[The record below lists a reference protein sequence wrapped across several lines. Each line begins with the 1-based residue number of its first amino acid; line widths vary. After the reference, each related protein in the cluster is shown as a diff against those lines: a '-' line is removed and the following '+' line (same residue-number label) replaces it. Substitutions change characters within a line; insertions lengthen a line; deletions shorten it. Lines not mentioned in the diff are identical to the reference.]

1 MQVKKVQKKKKYK
14 RVESGFSRYK
24 NEILG
29 LILFAFGVLS
39 LFSFLFSKSMGV
51 FGKAI
56 SNILLGFLGI
66 PAFIVPVILIVYGI
80 AMIFKKDSHTFK
92 LRIIYL
98 GILLVLISSY
108 FQVAEF
114 NYDDYSGRSFYL
126 SLKEFYTQGASING
140 GGLLGGLIT
149 LPLLMTFQ
157 ILGTIIILTTISVI
171 DIILLT
177 NVSMAAFLKNA
188 SAFFSIKIKAANE
201 TRKIKKAEKM
211 MEREAELENQ
221 SNDEED
227 ETASAGKRKIINFKI
242 ERENRAI
249 KTPKKLGKDDSEVAA
264 ALNSDAA
271 EMAGQ
276 AEETFTVGLTGF
288 NDDVA
293 DDLVVAD
300 VKGMGISPE
309 RLDYT
314 EQSIEVVEN
323 DLSDLQLTS
332 DAQSGVNESGR
343 SDPGNSIDASMS
355 EDSGDIIIPQVEPAK
370 PLIYNYPSLDLLDE
384 SKDDATNVKA
394 LKNSALEGA
403 KKLEDTLK
411 SFGVEAR
418 VINISR
424 GPAVTRYE
432 IQPSPGVKVSK
443 IVNLSDDIALNLAA
457 AGVRIE
463 APIPGKAA
471 VGIEVPNKE
480 MSAVLLKD
488 ILEAKEFANHPSKL
502 AFSVG
507 KDISG
512 ETVVADIAK
521 MPHLLVAGA
530 TGSGKSVCINSLIMS
545 ILFKASPD
553 EVKLL
558 MVDPKVV
565 ELGIYNGIPHL
576 LIPVVTDPKK
586 AAGALNW
593 AVQEMVNRYKLFAD
607 KGVRDLKGYNAMLK
621 ANDEPGILP
630 QVVIIVDELA
640 DLMMVAPNDVE
651 DAICRLAQMARAAGM
666 HLVIATQRP
675 SVDVITGV
683 IKANIPSRISF
694 AVSSQVDSRTIL
706 DMSGAEKLLGRG
718 DMLFY
723 PVGEPKPLRV
733 KGSFVSDSEVEKVV
747 EFIKTQ
753 GYSNYDENIIE
764 KINDHSTGSEESAGD
779 NDELL
784 NQAIDMVVEAG
795 QASVSLVQRKFK
807 VGYSRAARIIDQMEA
822 RNIVGRFEGSKP
834 RQVLITR
841 QQWMEMQMND
851 KDRQKAKQQ

>member
-1 MQVKKVQKKKKYK
+1 MQVKKTQKKKKYK
-14 RVESGFSRYK
+14 RVESGFSRYR
-24 NEILG
+24 NEIVG
-29 LILFAFGVLS
+29 LILFALGILA
-39 LFSFLFSKSMGV
+39 LFSFIFTKSMGV
-51 FGKAI
+51 FGDVVT
-56 SNILLGFLGI
+56 NVLLGFLGLTAYI
-66 PAFIVPVILIVYGI
+66 CPIILVIYGV
-80 AMIFKKDSHTFK
+80 AMIFKKDLHTFRM
-92 LRIIYL
+92 RIIYFSIL
-98 GILLVLISSY
+98 GILISA
-108 FQVAEF
+108 FLQVAEF
-114 NYDDYSGRSFYL
+114 KYDEYAGRNFFNSLSYFYN
-126 SLKEFYTQGASING
+126 EGAKING
-140 GGLLGGLIT
+140 GGLLGGLIS
-149 LPLLMTFQ
+149 LPFLMTFRE
-157 ILGTIIILTTISVI
+157 LGTIIILFTISII

-177 NVSMAAFLKNA
+177 NVSMAAFLTNV
-188 SAFFSIKIKAANE
+188 SAFFVRKIKASNE
-201 TRKIKKAEKM
+201 KRKILKAERMKA
-211 MEREAELENQ
+211 REDEIDDDVDDVI
-221 SNDEED
+221 NDE
-227 ETASAGKRKIINFKI
+227 TLTSKPKIINFKI
-242 ERENRAI
+242 ERESR
-249 KTPKKLGKDDSEVAA
+249 KSKVPKRLGVDEPTVIENTEKIT
-264 ALNSDAA
+264 
-271 EMAGQ
+271 
-276 AEETFTVGLTGF
+276 ETVTDNEQNDEFSVSFTGF
-288 NDDVA
+288 NELAEELVIADINGTSFGGFDKQINKVASTSDTAFVENA
-293 DDLVVAD
+293 DDNAQP
-300 VKGMGISPE
+300 IQ
-309 RLDYT
+309 T
-314 EQSIEVVEN
+314 ESVE
-323 DLSDLQLTS
+323 
-332 DAQSGVNESGR
+332 AQENEE
-343 SDPGNSIDASMS
+343 IV
-355 EDSGDIIIPQVEPAK
+355 IPPTEFVK
-370 PLIYNYPSLDLLDE
+370 PLVYNYPPLDLLDE
-384 SKDDATNVKA
+384 SKEDLSNVKA

-480 MSAVLLKD
+480 MSAIYLKD
-488 ILEAKEFANHPSKL
+488 MLESKEFINHPSKL
-502 AFSVG
+502 AFVVG

-512 ETVVADIAK
+512 ESVVADIGK

-530 TGSGKSVCINSLIMS
+530 TGSGKSVFINSLIMS
-545 ILFKASPD
+545 ILYKASPE

-621 ANDEPGILP
+621 ANDEPILP

-683 IKANIPSRISF
+683 IKANVPSRVSF

-706 DMSGAEKLLGRG
+706 DMGGAEKLLGRG

-733 KGSFVSDSEVEKVV
+733 KGAFVSDTEVESVV

-753 GYSNYDENIIE
+753 GYSKYDEDIIE
-764 KINDHSTGSEESAGD
+764 KINDSSTGNDANAGD

-784 NQAIDMVVEAG
+784 NKAIEMVVDAG
-795 QASVSLVQRKFK
+795 LASVSLVQRKFK
-807 VGYSRAARIIDQMEA
+807 VGYSRAARIVDQMEA

-834 RQVLITR
+834 RQVLISK
-841 QQWMEMQMND
+841 QQWMEMQMSD
-851 KDRQKAKQQ
+851 KQKAKQQG

>member
-14 RVESGFSRYK
+14 RVESGFSRYR

-29 LILFAFGVLS
+29 LVLFAFGVLA
-39 LFSFLFSKSMGV
+39 LFSFIFKSSMGV
-51 FGKAI
+51 FGKAVT
-56 SNILLGFLGI
+56 NILLGFLGI
-66 PAFIVPVILIVYGI
+66 PAYIIPVVLIVYGI

-92 LRIIYL
+92 LRLVYSLVFI
-98 GILLVLISSY
+98 VLISSY
-108 FQVAEF
+108 LQVAEF
-114 NYDDYSGRSFYL
+114 NYDQYTGRSFFR
-126 SLKEFYTQGASING
+126 SLGDFYTAGTKVSG

-149 LPLLMTFQ
+149 LPFLMTFQ

-177 NVSMAAFLKNA
+177 NVSMAAFLKNL
-188 SAFFSIKIKAANE
+188 SIFFSGKVKSANE
-201 TRKIKKAEKM
+201 SRKIRKAERMK
-211 MEREAELENQ
+211 EREAELENADKT
-221 SNDEED
+221 SEE
-227 ETASAGKRKIINFKI
+227 ETSTGKPKIINFKI
-242 ERENRAI
+242 ERENRN
-249 KTPKKLGKDDSEVAA
+249 KSPKKLSKAEDSEVAA
-264 ALNSDAA
+264 TSDNETA
-271 EMAGQ
+271 EAVMEP
-276 AEETFTVGLTGF
+276 EEEFVVGLSGF
-288 NDDVA
+288 NEDVA
-293 DDLVVAD
+293 DGLVVAD
-300 VKGMGISPE
+300 IKGLGISPE
-309 RLDYT
+309 KIDNIAGIVDEPAAAPADT
-314 EQSIEVVEN
+314 TQP
-323 DLSDLQLTS
+323 DGKMQ
-332 DAQSGVNESGR
+332 Q
-343 SDPGNSIDASMS
+343 NSNIQD
-355 EDSGDIIIPQVEPAK
+355 EGEIVIPHVEPPK
-370 PLIYNYPSLDLLDE
+370 PVIYNYPSLELLDE

-394 LKNSALEGA
+394 LKNTALEGA

-488 ILEAKEFANHPSKL
+488 ILESKEFSNHPSKL

-512 ETVVADIAK
+512 ETVVADIGK

-545 ILFKASPD
+545 ILFKASPE

-621 ANDEPGILP
+621 ANGEQGILP
-630 QVVIIVDELA
+630 QIVIIVDELA

-764 KINDHSTGSEESAGD
+764 KINDHSTGNEENSGD

-834 RQVLITR
+834 RQVLISR

-851 KDRQKAKQQ
+851 KDKQNAKQQQ

>member
-1 MQVKKVQKKKKYK
+1 MQAKKLQKKKKYR
-14 RVESGFSRYK
+14 RVESGFSKYR

-29 LILFAFGVLS
+29 LILFAFGVLA

-56 SNILLGFLGI
+56 TSMLLGFLGV
-66 PAFIVPVILIVYGI
+66 PAFLVPVGLIVYGV

-92 LRIIYL
+92 LRVIYL
-98 GILLVLISSY
+98 GVLILLVSC
-108 FQVAEF
+108 FWQVAEF
-114 NYDDYSGRSFYL
+114 KYDDYAGRAFYT
-126 SLKEFYTQGASING
+126 SLVEFYTQGTQISG
-140 GGLLGGLIT
+140 GGLLGGLVT
-149 LPLLMTFQ
+149 LPFLMTFQ
-157 ILGTIIILTTISVI
+157 ILGTIIILTTISII

-177 NVSMAAFLKNA
+177 NVSMAAFLGNA
-188 SAFFSIKIKAANE
+188 SAFLSRKFRSANDA
-201 TRKIKKAEKM
+201 RKIRKAERLK
-211 MEREAELENQ
+211 ERQAESEAE
-221 SNDEED
+221 EE
-227 ETASAGKRKIINFKI
+227 ELQEEKASEAEKRKIINFKI
-242 ERENRAI
+242 ERESRAN
-249 KTPKKLGKDDSEVAA
+249 KVPKKLGNTTQEAETAA
-264 ALNSDAA
+264 TAATAASDAL
-271 EMAGQ
+271 EMP
-276 AEETFTVGLTGF
+276 EEEAFTVSLTGF
-288 NDDVA
+288 NEEVA
-293 DDLVVAD
+293 EDMVVAD
-300 VKGMGISPE
+300 IKGMGISPE
-309 RLDYT
+309 GLVAEEMKPGSAEGAREENTAAVSSGST
-314 EQSIEVVEN
+314 E
-323 DLSDLQLTS
+323 
-332 DAQSGVNESGR
+332 NE
-343 SDPGNSIDASMS
+343 
-355 EDSGDIIIPQVEPAK
+355 EIIIPQIEQQPR
-370 PLIYNYPSLDLLDE
+370 PLVYNYPSLDLLDE
-384 SKDDATNVKA
+384 SRDDATNVKA

-488 ILEAKEFANHPSKL
+488 ILDSKEFTNHSSKL

-512 ETVVADIAK
+512 ETVVADIGK

-545 ILFKASPD
+545 ILFKASPE

-621 ANDEPGILP
+621 ANDEPGALP
-630 QVVIIVDELA
+630 QIVIIVDELA

-706 DMSGAEKLLGRG
+706 DMGGAEKLLGRG

-753 GYSNYDENIIE
+753 GYTNYDENIIE
-764 KINDHSTGSEESAGD
+764 KINDQSSGNDDNSGD

-795 QASVSLVQRKFK
+795 LASVSLVQRKFK

-834 RQVLITR
+834 RQVLISK
-841 QQWMEMQMND
+841 QQWMELQMNE
-851 KDRQKAKQQ
+851 KDRQSAKQQ